1 MGAIRIIQKISL
13 KVDNGINYVTFLAII
28 GMIIAITMQIV
39 FRVFFDALSWSEE
52 AARYLLVWST
62 FLGATM
68 AYKRGMHIAVTF
80 LVEAFPPAAGKAMK
94 IISHLLAA
102 AFFVIII
109 SYGIKYMQMQSTQV
123 SASLRIPMKYI
134 YFIIPFA
141 GAVMSIH
148 ALTKILEVL
157 FPSEFSNQAGP
168 EASK

>member
-1 MGAIRIIQKISL
+1 
-13 KVDNGINYVTFLAII
+13 
-28 GMIIAITMQIV
+28 
-39 FRVFFDALSWSEE
+39 
-52 AARYLLVWST
+52 
-62 FLGATM
+62 M